1 MNRADITKPQDIFK
15 KITAILVVTS
25 DQAPSRTAAER
36 NRDELEDL
44 CSTLGINVAAW
55 DYFNVRSFNSAT
67 YIGSGQVERLLFNAQ
82 ENQCNLVVFNNS
94 VSPRIQRNLEEILQ
108 IAVVDRQEIIL
119 QIFANRATTRE
130 ARLQVELA
138 QLQYSLPRLKR
149 KWADLSQQRGG
160 VKGAKGSGEKQL
172 ELDKRQAQQR
182 IVRLKKEIA
191 EIGKSRDVQRR
202 NRTMKNV
209 RNVAIVGYT
218 NSGKSTLLNRIAD
231 ADVLSEDK
239 LFATLDPTTRRVH
252 MPSGEDVLFTDTVGF
267 VSDLPHE
274 LVDAFK
280 STLEEAVLA
289 DMLLIVLDASRE
301 DFLMCWETTRE
312 VLESL
317 KAFDKPRLVL
327 LNKMDIVTEETAF
340 AINSFCLSGEK
351 CMKISVRK
359 DPSMEGVLS
368 EIDSILGELPGQLP
382 AGTLD

>member
-25 DQAPSRTAAER
+25 DQAPSRSAAER

-340 AINSFCLSGEK
+340 AINSFCLSGER

-359 DPSMEGVLS
+359 DPSMEGVLN

-382 AGTLD
+382 AGPLD